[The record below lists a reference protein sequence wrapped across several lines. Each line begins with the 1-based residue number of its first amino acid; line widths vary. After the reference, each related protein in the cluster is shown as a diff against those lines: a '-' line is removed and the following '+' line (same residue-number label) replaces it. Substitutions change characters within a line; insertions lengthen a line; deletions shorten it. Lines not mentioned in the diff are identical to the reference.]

1 MPSTRPGPSSASE
14 PERPAATDSAS
25 LQYARLRAE
34 LVDHVF
40 PPGTVLLETMLSARY
55 GVSRTPIRDALT
67 RLEHDGLL
75 ERVVRGYRIRVA
87 TAEDIMEL
95 YEARI
100 ALESA
105 AAAAA
110 ALRRTELDLAR
121 LQHLAELLGEATEI
135 EEITSVN
142 ADWHR
147 ALWTAAHNSV
157 LTGLLDRVITQ
168 MRLFDDS
175 PVGAPPSLEK
185 TVAEHD
191 AILLALR
198 ANDAETARTEVIAH
212 LSRTRDIRLAALAQV
227 RP

>member
-1 MPSTRPGPSSASE
+1 MAPTRPGPSSAPE
-14 PERPAATDSAS
+14 PERVTAIDSAS
-25 LQYARLRAE
+25 VQYARLRAE

-67 RLEHDGLL
+67 RLEHDGLV

-105 AAAAA
+105 AASAA

-121 LQHLAELLGEATEI
+121 LEHLAELLSEATEI
-135 EEITSVN
+135 EEISSVN

-147 ALWTAAHNSV
+147 TLWTAAHNSV
-157 LTGLLDRVITQ
+157 LSDLLDRVITQ

-175 PVGAPPSLEK
+175 PVGAPNSLEK
-185 TVAEHD
+185 TVAEHE
-191 AILLALR
+191 AILVALR
-198 ANDAETARTEVIAH
+198 ANDAEAARVGVIAH
-212 LSRTRDIRLAALAQV
+212 LSRTRDVRLAKLAQV